1 MTYAEV
7 ILPLPLFSTFSYS
20 VPEDMKSEIKVGSRV
35 LVQFGKKKFHTAIV
49 ASLSEKPPGEF
60 TVKPIM

>member
-20 VPEDMKSEIKVGSRV
+20 VPEDMKEDISVGSRV
-35 LVQFGKKKFHTAIV
+35 LVQF
-49 ASLSEKPPGEF
+49 
-60 TVKPIM
+60 